1 MEQKS
6 RLIDCQNLDFSD
18 RLAVERIE
26 RTAQTLGQRVVQ
38 RILCFALFLL
48 GVNRTA
54 IGQSLGLPSETAKSI
69 IKAVNRDGLSALE
82 DRRRSMSALL
92 PQPQPKSVP
101 VTIHGA
107 EEHIVVDFGIEDRRL
122 EIPRQNVLQVRTVL
136 LSMMNSNLLTKHQVA
151 EMIGLTPEYTATLG
165 HQLNLEDVSS
175 LIDKR
180 QGQQS
185 EYRVTPQIKGE
196 IVQQFALDVIT
207 RGKTSGDAIS
217 AELKERCEIII
228 PDRTV
233 RHHLAQMG
241 LRGIKHSLPLL
252 LVEVKKT
259 SKKSS

>member
-6 RLIDCQNLDFSD
+6 RLMDCQNLDFSA
-18 RLAVERIE
+18 RLASDRIE
-26 RTAQTLGQRVVQ
+26 RTEQTLGQGVVQ
-38 RILCFALFLL
+38 RILCFALYLL
-48 GVNRTA
+48 GVNRPA
-54 IGQSLGLPSETAKSI
+54 IGKSLGLPHETAKSI

-82 DRRRSMSALL
+82 DRRRSVSAFL
-92 PQPQPKSVP
+92 PQPQQKPMP
-101 VTIHGA
+101 VTVYS
-107 EEHIVVDFGIEDRRL
+107 EQEHIVVDFGIEQRRL
-122 EIPRQNVLQVRTVL
+122 EIPRQNVLQVRTIL

-165 HQLNLEDVSS
+165 HQINLEDVSS

-185 EYRVTPQIKGE
+185 EYRVTPQIKAE

-217 AELKERCEIII
+217 SELKERCEIII

-233 RHHLAQMG
+233 RHHLVQMG

-252 LVEVKKT
+252 LAEEKKT